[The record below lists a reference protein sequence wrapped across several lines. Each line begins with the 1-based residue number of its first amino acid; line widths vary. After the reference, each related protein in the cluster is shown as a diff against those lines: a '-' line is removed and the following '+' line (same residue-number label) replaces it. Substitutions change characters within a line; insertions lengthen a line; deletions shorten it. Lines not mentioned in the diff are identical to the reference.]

1 MRHPNNG
8 VCEVRDTTDYY
19 FDEKDGDIAE
29 IRDTNEYY
37 SYDNQIDQW
46 YRCVRLYKINI
57 FQNSFLFFG
66 YSFNNDLEYTLTD
79 YSDSEEE
86 KKKVVYTTV
95 QGLLC

>member
-37 SYDNQIDQW
+37 SYDNQIDQ
-46 YRCVRLYKINI
+46 
-57 FQNSFLFFG
+57 
-66 YSFNNDLEYTLTD
+66 
-79 YSDSEEE
+79 
-86 KKKVVYTTV
+86 
-95 QGLLC
+95 